1 MIIKVDKNVK
11 IKNAY
16 PHVTGFIRDFAPK
29 YSNNIMENIM
39 KNKDIKNIYD
49 KLMNEDTKL
58 AEKDIKLY
66 TSKIEID
73 GKTYN
78 AYVKYFDESVE
89 LESYMNAF
97 EK

>member
-1 MIIKVDKNVK
+1 
-11 IKNAY
+11 
-16 PHVTGFIRDFAPK
+16 
-29 YSNNIMENIM
+29 MENIM

-58 AEKDIKLY
+58 SEKDIKLY